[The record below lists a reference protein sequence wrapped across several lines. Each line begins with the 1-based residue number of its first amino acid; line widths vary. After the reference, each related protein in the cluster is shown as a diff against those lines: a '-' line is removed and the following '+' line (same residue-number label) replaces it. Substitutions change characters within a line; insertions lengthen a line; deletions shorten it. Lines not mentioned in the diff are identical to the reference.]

1 MNSPSDGEPHALQN
15 RPLFWL
21 LMVVSLGLGYILLP
35 FYGSIMWGII
45 IGLIFKPLHHR
56 LHTRFR
62 GKGTAAALLTLLLVL
77 VIVIIPMALITAT
90 LARDT
95 AGFYQRLQSGEINA
109 ARYFRRVFDA
119 LPPWVTSLLDR
130 FGLED
135 FDSVQARLG
144 EALAQASQLI
154 ATQALGIGMNTFD
167 FIIGLFITLYLA
179 FFMLRDGQL
188 LARTLRHAVPMAV
201 AHKAELI
208 DKFTTVIR
216 ATVKGNLIIAA
227 IQGTL
232 GGIAFWFLG
241 VNGALFWAVL
251 MAFLSLLPAVGA
263 GLVWLPVAVYFLLSG
278 AIWQGIALSVYGV
291 LVIGL
296 VDNLLRPALVG
307 KDTSLPDYLIMISTL
322 GGMVVF
328 GINGFVLGPVI
339 AALFV
344 AVWHIHTSEQ
354 VDALTTST
362 ASTTAANPSEPH

>member
-1 MNSPSDGEPHALQN
+1 MNTPSDAEHHALQN

-21 LMVVSLGLGYILLP
+21 LVVVSLGLGYILLP

-77 VIVIIPMALITAT
+77 VIIIIPMALITAT
-90 LARDT
+90 LVRDT

-119 LPPWVTSLLDR
+119 LPSWVTSMLDR

-167 FIIGLFITLYLA
+167 FITGLFITLYLA
-179 FFMLRDGQL
+179 FFMLRDGQQ
-188 LARTLRHAVPMAV
+188 LARTLHHAVPMEI
-201 AHKAELI
+201 AHKSVLI
-208 DKFTTVIR
+208 EKFTTVIR
-216 ATVKGNLIIAA
+216 ATVKGNLIIAV

-232 GGIAFWFLG
+232 GGLAFWFLG

-251 MAFLSLLPAVGA
+251 MAFLSLLPAIGA

-278 AIWQGIALSVYGV
+278 AVWQGIALSVYGV

-307 KDTSLPDYLIMISTL
+307 KDTGLPDYLIMISTL

-344 AVWHIHTSEQ
+344 AVWHIHSSGQ
-354 VDALTTST
+354 VDSNTPC
-362 ASTTAANPSEPH
+362 TTAPNPGKPH

>member
-135 FDSVQARLG
+135 FDKKH
-144 EALAQASQLI
+144 
-154 ATQALGIGMNTFD
+154 
-167 FIIGLFITLYLA
+167 IT
-179 FFMLRDGQL
+179 
-188 LARTLRHAVPMAV
+188 
-201 AHKAELI
+201 KN
-208 DKFTTVIR
+208 K
-216 ATVKGNLIIAA
+216 
-227 IQGTL
+227 
-232 GGIAFWFLG
+232 
-241 VNGALFWAVL
+241 
-251 MAFLSLLPAVGA
+251 
-263 GLVWLPVAVYFLLSG
+263 
-278 AIWQGIALSVYGV
+278 
-291 LVIGL
+291 
-296 VDNLLRPALVG
+296 ALVVRTQPRFG
-307 KDTSLPDYLIMISTL
+307 VDGRGTNFFRRMGL
-322 GGMVVF
+322 GQ
-328 GINGFVLGPVI
+328 
-339 AALFV
+339 
-344 AVWHIHTSEQ
+344 S
-354 VDALTTST
+354 
-362 ASTTAANPSEPH
+362 